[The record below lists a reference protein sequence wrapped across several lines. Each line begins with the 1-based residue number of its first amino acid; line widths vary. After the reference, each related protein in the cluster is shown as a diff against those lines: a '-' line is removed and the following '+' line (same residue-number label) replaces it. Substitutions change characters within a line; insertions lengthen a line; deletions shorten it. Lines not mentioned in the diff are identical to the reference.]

1 MDSGTNNLPARCKC
15 CNKPFLSLARG
26 NKANVCDLCFRTVNG
41 RTTELNEYCKR
52 NPEAE
57 LFQISKALNI
67 NVSEILSIIN
77 YNDAM
82 SGNNSLNIDRSRSG
96 LNTVGKI
103 YNYEKEEERRLSR
116 NNSSKLVSDLERF
129 RRR

>member
-1 MDSGTNNLPARCKC
+1 MDIYYINTLLYHKLKSIFFKY
-15 CNKPFLSLARG
+15 
-26 NKANVCDLCFRTVNG
+26 KAQS
-41 RTTELNEYCKR
+41 

-82 SGNNSLNIDRSRSG
+82 NGNNGLNINRSESG

-103 YNYEKEEERRLSR
+103 YSYEKEEERRLAR
-116 NNSSKLVSDLERF
+116 NSSSKLVSDLERF
-129 RRR
+129 RRS